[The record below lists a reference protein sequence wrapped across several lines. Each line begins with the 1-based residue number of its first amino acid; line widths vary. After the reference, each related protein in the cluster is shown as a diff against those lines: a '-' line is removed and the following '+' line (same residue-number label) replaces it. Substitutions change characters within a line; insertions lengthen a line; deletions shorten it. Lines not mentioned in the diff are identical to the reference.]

1 MPSTSRS
8 SDPRTSRTGM
18 ESARIL
24 SCMRRGHARRG
35 NLTMGIS
42 QGDSSGRGWRSNFL
56 MRLKIEIP
64 RRLFRDAGKNGSG
77 DGAAVGECRIL
88 GMGIVKHDKTDK
100 GLIFGGKEAAKGDD
114 VFVFFV
120 AAAGSSFLSG
130 ASFAGHGETRH
141 RRLGCRAALTHD
153 AAQSQRDLRSGLR

>member
-8 SDPRTSRTGM
+8 SGPRTSRTGM

-35 NLTMGIS
+35 NLTVGIS

-77 DGAAVGECRIL
+77 DGAAVVQIRL
-88 GMGIVKHDKTDK
+88 FGMGIVEHNQAN
-100 GLIFGGKEAAKGDD
+100 E
-114 VFVFFV
+114 
-120 AAAGSSFLSG
+120 SG
-130 ASFAGHGETRH
+130 
-141 RRLGCRAALTHD
+141 
-153 AAQSQRDLRSGLR
+153 